1 MTRVVVTRA
10 TDDAER
16 LGRRLSDAGHIA
28 IQLPL
33 MAIESTGVSWD
44 ADSTPVATTIYI
56 FTSVNAVRHG
66 LSGMTQGSESSL
78 VQVIAVGLRT
88 RIALADA
95 GIQASS
101 PVRED
106 SEGIL
111 ELLEATYS
119 MPTHAVIIK
128 GEGGRD
134 FLSEALSAHNI
145 QVTTVD
151 CYRRTW
157 PMISTDDLRRAVS
170 LDEPSVVHVAS
181 GETLQRLSRL
191 CLEQDLQVLNVH
203 CIVVPSQRVAET
215 AQELGWQSRI
225 IAEGASDEALLRVIA
240 QLP

>member
-10 TDDAER
+10 TEDAER
-16 LGRRLSDAGHIA
+16 LGRRLSDAGHVA

-33 MAIESTGVSWD
+33 MAIEPTGVSWD
-44 ADSTPVATTIYI
+44 MDSTSAMTTIHI
-56 FTSVNAVRHG
+56 FTSVNAVRYG
-66 LSGMTQGSESSL
+66 LSEFTRGSASSL
-78 VQVIAVGLRT
+78 KQVIAVGLRT
-88 RIALADA
+88 RTALADA

-101 PVRED
+101 PARED

-119 MPTHAVIIK
+119 TPTHAVIIK

-134 FLSEALSAHNI
+134 VLSEALLSRNI

-157 PMISTDDLRRAVS
+157 PVISTEDLRHAVS

-181 GETLQRLSRL
+181 GETLQRLSQL

-203 CIVVPSQRVAET
+203 RIVVPSQRVAET

-225 IAEGASDEALLRVIA
+225 VAEGASDEALLRVIE